1 MLLRKLGLIAWNI
14 ISWASR
20 IAGIIA
26 TIAVMSIMV
35 VTVADVLLRF
45 IFNRPI
51 PGSVELCEYFII
63 VGGFL
68 GLAWCAI
75 KGAHVKVDVISGLLS
90 PRTINVS
97 NLVNYLIG
105 LSIVPLVAW
114 RLFNH
119 ARIVQL
125 QKTASSNLEIPAY
138 PFYIL
143 AGIGFT
149 LLGLVIIVFFIKS
162 LVAFIKNENE
172 IG

>member
-1 MLLRKLGLIAWNI
+1 MFLRKPGLLAWNI

-51 PGSVELCEYFII
+51 PGSVELCQYFIV

-75 KGAHVKVDVISGLLS
+75 KGAHVKVDVISAILS
-90 PRTINVS
+90 PRVIKVS
-97 NLVNYLIG
+97 DLLNYLIA
-105 LSIVPLVAW
+105 LSIVPFVAW

-138 PFYIL
+138 PFYIM

-149 LLGLVIIVFFIKS
+149 LLGLVIIGLLIKS
-162 LVAFIKNENE
+162 LVTFMKNENE